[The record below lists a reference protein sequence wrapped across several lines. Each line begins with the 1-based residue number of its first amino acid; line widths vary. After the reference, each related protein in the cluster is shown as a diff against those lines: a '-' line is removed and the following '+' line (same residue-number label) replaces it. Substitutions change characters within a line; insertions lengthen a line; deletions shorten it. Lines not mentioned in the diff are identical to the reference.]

1 MAEEKKSRTPEEQ
14 EQAFKSWLQKK
25 TLKDTTFAYLERLDP
40 VHAVEEGNLKQ
51 VAVALRAAQQVLG
64 DDDENTGGDDYGDP
78 EDVSAAHL
86 LLSYFDVYLPF
97 FG

>member
-64 DDDENTGGDDYGDP
+64 NMMVQSCAGQSQPLVDVVLCLSRCYGLHQL
-78 EDVSAAHL
+78 V
-86 LLSYFDVYLPF
+86 
-97 FG
+97 